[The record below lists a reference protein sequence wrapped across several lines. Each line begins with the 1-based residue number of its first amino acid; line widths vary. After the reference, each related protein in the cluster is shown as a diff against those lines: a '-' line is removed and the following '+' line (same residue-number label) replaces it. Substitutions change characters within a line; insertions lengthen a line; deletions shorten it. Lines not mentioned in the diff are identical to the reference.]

1 MRNVSVGRDSLES
14 VPFRNPIYLDGD
26 LLSNLADYFGVSAPD
41 ETQVTSRATTGA
53 EKGAGIDKV
62 LTAKVGATKSHELT
76 ESYSL
81 TMRPV
86 RLMNDLVD
94 LMTERSELVDLDADP
109 EATVV
114 AGSVV
119 QISGTLQL
127 AATNEVGSIM
137 SRFLPLLMA
146 QATAGKTEFEPPT
159 QAEIARLL
167 LAPADDESGPQL
179 FELEPETPL
188 EGRRHLAIVDAACLR
203 GTASTDDIEGDFTLV
218 AHVDRLVRPRIELS
232 LNQYLLPGL
241 PRTVR
246 RALGRTDLTEMVT
259 GLGPVLGRDI
269 AASDLQVVGP
279 ALMLKPLAI
288 F

>member
-1 MRNVSVGRDSLES
+1 M
-14 VPFRNPIYLDGD
+14 PFRNPIYLDTD
-26 LLSNLADYFGVSAPD
+26 LLSNLADYFGVTAPGQ
-41 ETQVTSRATTGA
+41 TQVTSRATTGS
-53 EKGAGIDKV
+53 EKGAGVDKM
-62 LTAKVGATKSHELT
+62 LTAKVGATKSHEVT
-76 ESYSL
+76 ESYSV

-114 AGSVV
+114 GGSVV

-127 AATNEVGSIM
+127 AAANEVGSIM
-137 SRFLPLLMA
+137 ARFLPLLIA

-159 QAEIARLL
+159 QAEIAKLL
-167 LAPADDESGPQL
+167 LAPTDEESGPQL
-179 FELEPETPL
+179 FNLEPETPF
-188 EGRRHLAIVDAACLR
+188 EGRRHLAIVDTGCLR
-203 GTASTDDIEGDFTLV
+203 GAASTDDIEGDYTLV
-218 AHVDRLVRPRIELS
+218 AHVDRLVRPRVELS
-232 LNQYLLPGL
+232 LNQYLLPGV

-246 RALGRTDLTEMVT
+246 RALGRADLTEMVT
-259 GLGPVLGRDI
+259 GLGPVLGRQI
-269 AASDLQVVGP
+269 APSDLLVLGP